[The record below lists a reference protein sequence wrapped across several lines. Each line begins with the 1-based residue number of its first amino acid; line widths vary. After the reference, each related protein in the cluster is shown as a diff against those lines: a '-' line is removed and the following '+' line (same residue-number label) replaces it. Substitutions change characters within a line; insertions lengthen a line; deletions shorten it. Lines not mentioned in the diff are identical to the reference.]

1 MLNLLDEFVTGW
13 VDDPLAGFA
22 VGTFGAI
29 AEFLRP
35 PGATVTV
42 EHRPGRHTAVCDD
55 GALRLD
61 LQHGALTP
69 RAWRRPTGTDDW
81 THAVALCLPT
91 DRAAG
96 PSRAAVTVLGD
107 DPDPL
112 VAPGTLIDLGL
123 GVAHLEACIRTSDRA
138 LVDRCEE
145 ASALDGELVGAI
157 VGSGATRVFRTAVAR
172 IEVCTPIPPP
182 DGDSPLGPHTHLL
195 PALLAHRRTHAATD
209 PIPDGE
215 VPVASVFPNHPR
227 RDALGRPHP
236 YDADADAAFEAVLEA
251 FGDPDELSAAR
262 AGGPAPAVANA
273 AERRGHRVGER
284 MRASAAHE
292 IRPGA

>member
-42 EHRPGRHTAVCDD
+42 EHRPGRHTAVCDE

-61 LQHGALTP
+61 LHHGTLSP
-69 RAWRRPTGTDDW
+69 RAWRRPVGTDDW
-81 THAVALCLPT
+81 THAVALCLPG

-96 PSRAAVTVLGD
+96 PGRTAVTVLGD

-112 VAPGTLIDLGL
+112 VAPGTLVDLGL
-123 GVAHLEACIRTSDRA
+123 GVGHLEPCVRTTDRA
-138 LVDRCEE
+138 LIERCEQ
-145 ASALDGELVGAI
+145 AAALDGELVGAI
-157 VGSGATRVFRTAVAR
+157 VASGATRVFRTAVAR

-182 DGDSPLGPHTHLL
+182 DGESPLGPHTHLL
-195 PALLAHRRTHAATD
+195 PDLLAHRRTHAATD
-209 PIPDGE
+209 PIPDVE
-215 VPVASVFPNHPR
+215 VPVASVFPPHPL
-227 RDALGRPHP
+227 RDALGRAHP
-236 YDADADAAFEAVLEA
+236 YDPDADAAFEAVLEA
-251 FGDPDELSAAR
+251 FGDPDELVATRDAR
-262 AGGPAPAVANA
+262 AGGPAPAVMNA
-273 AERRGHRVGER
+273 AQRRGRRVGGAL
-284 MRASAAHE
+284 RATDETGS
-292 IRPGA
+292 